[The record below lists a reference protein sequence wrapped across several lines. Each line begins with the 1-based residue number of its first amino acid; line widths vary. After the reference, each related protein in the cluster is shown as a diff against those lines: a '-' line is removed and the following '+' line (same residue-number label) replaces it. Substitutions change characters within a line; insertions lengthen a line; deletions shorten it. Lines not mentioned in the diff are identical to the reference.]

1 MQLIDDL
8 HAEHD
13 LIEQV
18 LGSLRAFVTA
28 RLAGGGD
35 TTDGAR
41 FLAFFRHYAGT
52 FHHDKEEAVLF
63 RALVERAELPAE
75 RGPIPALTG
84 EHHRM
89 GGLLDGLA
97 ELLDSPLATEADR
110 LRLQELAVAY
120 TRSLW
125 QHIDAENSVM
135 FPESQ
140 ERLRRFHVMD
150 LPSRPMTDTE
160 QAAREAGL
168 DLVLRYPPEHDAEV
182 HRGDGCIACPS
193 YGKTCDGLE
202 MEWWTDLEW
211 EEVWERSDGD

>member
-35 TTDGAR
+35 TADGAR

-52 FHHDKEEAVLF
+52 FHHDKEEVVLF

-89 GGLLDGLA
+89 GGLLDSLA

-110 LRLQELAVAY
+110 LRLQ
-120 TRSLW
+120 
-125 QHIDAENSVM
+125 
-135 FPESQ
+135 
-140 ERLRRFHVMD
+140 
-150 LPSRPMTDTE
+150 
-160 QAAREAGL
+160 
-168 DLVLRYPPEHDAEV
+168 
-182 HRGDGCIACPS
+182 
-193 YGKTCDGLE
+193 
-202 MEWWTDLEW
+202 
-211 EEVWERSDGD
+211 

>member
-35 TTDGAR
+35 TADGAR

-52 FHHDKEEAVLF
+52 FHHDKEEVVLF

-89 GGLLDGLA
+89 GGLLD
-97 ELLDSPLATEADR
+97 SPLATEADR
-110 LRLQELAVAY
+110 LRLQELAMAY

-140 ERLRRFHVMD
+140 ERLRRFHVLD
-150 LPSRPMTDTE
+150 LPSRPMTEAE

-168 DLVLRYPPEHDAEV
+168 DLVQRYPPEHDAEV
-182 HRGDGCIACPS
+182 HRGDGCVACPS

>member
-28 RLAGGGD
+28 RLAGSGD
-35 TTDGAR
+35 TADGAR

-63 RALVERAELPAE
+63 RALVERAELPRE

-97 ELLDSPLATEADR
+97 ELLDSPLAAEADR

-125 QHIDAENSVM
+125 QPIDAENSVM

-140 ERLRRFHVMD
+140 ERLRRFHVLD

-168 DLVLRYPPEHDAEV
+168 ALVLRYPPEHDAEV